1 MHPHLLISVLGLVAV
16 VATFQTAN
24 GKAESATPTQA
35 IALESKQASAPRRDF
50 GHLILQIEGN
60 ANALR
65 VTRITPKKSGYNTTK
80 GVSPYH
86 IALLDAGGQVLGSY
100 PLDLSMFDMNP
111 AQVGK
116 PLQVQGCAIRDTR
129 VAALTNVPY
138 LATASA
144 IRILHGKRVLGVLN
158 GTTYEKLVAQGEVR

>member
-1 MHPHLLISVLGLVAV
+1 MHPHLLISVLGLAAV
-16 VATFQTAN
+16 IATFQTAN

-35 IALESKQASAPRRDF
+35 LALESKSASAPRRDF
-50 GHLILQIEGN
+50 GHLILQVEGN

-80 GVSPYH
+80 RVSPYR
-86 IALLDAGGQVLGSY
+86 IALLDAGGQILGSY

-111 AQVGK
+111 ARIGK

-138 LATASA
+138 FAKASA

-158 GTTYEKLVAQGEVR
+158 GPSYKTLVAQGEVR